1 MTKDQEDWMNTG
13 LAARLMLVVVL
24 SLLAAGCSLAAG
36 IFKAGFWVGIVLAV
50 VLVVGVMLMFRG
62 RR

>member
-1 MTKDQEDWMNTG
+1 MNSG

-24 SLLAAGCSLAAG
+24 SGLAAGCSLAAG
-36 IFKAGFWVGIVLAV
+36 IFKAGFWVGIVLAL

>member
-1 MTKDQEDWMNTG
+1 MSG
-13 LAARLMLVVVL
+13 LAARLVLVVVL
-24 SLLAAGCSLAAG
+24 SVFAAGCSLAVG